1 MRILTYIL
9 LTAMLTAMVWII
21 DVPALHVLLLQHRA
35 ESFPHVQGTV
45 LYSQVT
51 KTIGSKGHVQ
61 YHPLIGY
68 RYTVGDQDYR
78 WACYRYD
85 GHCYPSGSAWQI
97 VESHPPG
104 STVDVYYNP
113 KNPADA
119 LLSPTVDKP
128 DVAII
133 FFGNALILVLVAVV
147 WTTFSRASIAC
158 KMAGGVR
165 IITEMMVTRL
175 RLPRYQPSSIALL
188 ATAILSL
195 LAAAAIAFGLLSPPW
210 IAGEWLLPIVLIGG
224 AAVYAW
230 QYMDVQ
236 SGKRDLVIDES
247 SRTVQLPLTFGRRE
261 QTPVSFSQIRAVLSN
276 KVRHRTKNGVYY
288 TYMVTLEMTDS
299 TQQKLIDLSLK
310 RAQSLTIWLVEKFGV
325 PEKTVE
331 LDGFE
336 SGQSD
341 ETAKL

>member
-1 MRILTYIL
+1 MRVSNIIILI
-9 LTAMLTAMVWII
+9 AMVTAMVGII
-21 DVPALHVLLLQHRA
+21 IVPALRDLSLQHKA

-68 RYTVGDQDYR
+68 RYTVGDQNYR
-78 WACYRYD
+78 WNRYRYD

-113 KNPADA
+113 QNPADA

-128 DVAII
+128 DVGII
-133 FFGNALILVLVAVV
+133 FFGTALILILVAVMR
-147 WTTFSRASIAC
+147 TAFFRAYTGS
-158 KMAGGVR
+158 KVAGGVK

-188 ATAILSL
+188 ATAIISVS
-195 LAAAAIAFGLLSPPW
+195 AAAAIAFGLLSPPW
-210 IAGEWLLPIVLIGG
+210 IAGECLLPIVLIGG

-230 QYMDVQ
+230 QYMDAQ

-247 SRTVQLPLTFGRRE
+247 SRTVQMPLTYGRRE
-261 QTPVSFSQIRAVLSN
+261 QTSVSFSQIRAVLSN
-276 KVRHRTKNGVYY
+276 KVRHRTKNGAYY

-299 TQQKLIDLSLK
+299 SQQKLIDLNLT
-310 RAQSLTIWLVEKFGV
+310 RAQSLTIWLIEKLAVPAKIVE
-325 PEKTVE
+325 PA
-331 LDGFE
+331 
-336 SGQSD
+336 
-341 ETAKL
+341 ET